1 MKKQDNYIISLMN
14 QVTFLQ
20 NKDQDDL
27 NKKPV
32 EKPDSPNQKQ
42 LKSILIYNFNQFKH
56 SLFIYYSFTYL
67 ILITFSTFSFRL

>member
-67 ILITFSTFSFRL
+67 ILITISTFSFRL